1 MLLLFRLNSLFIYT
15 MNVYLVAYLIF
26 LVVAFASIFVFVFVS
41 VYVLGCYL
49 LLIDYL
55 FLLR

>member
-1 MLLLFRLNSLFIYT
+1 

>member
-1 MLLLFRLNSLFIYT
+1 

-41 VYVLGCYL
+41 VYVLECYL